1 MSFHRKKDYK
11 ANQDNLGVIKIFKDL
26 EELKKEVKEI
36 NKEINL
42 DHILGLDFPFLE
54 SENGFTLM
62 NLPLYREE
70 QKNSVFVSGDK
81 VLVYSSIDIER
92 FESKFKKMF
101 KRKHGESTVVIY
113 HILKNIFK
121 NYSQQFEKIR
131 DLMNELDLD
140 PILDSVEGAGR
151 TLRRLTDRLEG
162 LLHVI
167 IELKRKEIEAFNV
180 DIVAFDYEMLNTETR
195 YLLERSRSHIYRIA
209 SLRTKSEMKSN
220 KELNDTMKRLTVIT
234 TFLAIASI
242 VVNVPGTVGAI
253 FGIPAL
259 SDTYFTKHTEGLVL
273 VLILTTLLSL
283 VLGYFYWK
291 SLHLKSP

>member
-1 MSFHRKKDYK
+1 M
-11 ANQDNLGVIKIFKDL
+11 IKIFSDL
-26 EELKKEVKEI
+26 EEFKKEVREI

-42 DHILGLDFPFLE
+42 DHILNLDFPFLE

-81 VLVYSSIDIER
+81 VLVYSSIDIEK
-92 FESKFKKMF
+92 FESKFKKAL

-113 HILKNIFK
+113 HILKNVFK

-151 TLRRLTDRLEG
+151 ALRRLTDRLEG

-167 IELKRKEIEAFNV
+167 IELKRKEIESFNV
-180 DIVAFDYEMLNTETR
+180 DIVTFDYEMLNTETR

-220 KELNDTMKRLTVIT
+220 QELNNTMKKLTVIM
-234 TFLAIASI
+234 TFLSIAAI

-259 SDTYFTKHTEGLVL
+259 SSAYFEGHIVLLVIT
-273 VLILTTLLSL
+273 LIFTTILSILLGWL
-283 VLGYFYWK
+283 YWK
-291 SLHLKSP
+291 SLKLKSP